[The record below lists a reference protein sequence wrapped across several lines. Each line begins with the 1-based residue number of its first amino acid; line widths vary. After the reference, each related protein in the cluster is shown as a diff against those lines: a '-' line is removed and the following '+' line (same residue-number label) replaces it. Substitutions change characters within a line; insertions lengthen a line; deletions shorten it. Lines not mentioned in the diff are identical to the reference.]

1 VSVRS
6 SLLAILTMGPA
17 YGFQLHG
24 ELGARTAGR
33 RTINVGQIYGT
44 LERLVTQGAVES
56 AGSTPDG
63 LPLYRLTEAGRSEAM
78 HWLHDTSSAA
88 GDEWN
93 EMLERVLI
101 ASSLPHVDASEI
113 VGAYRAAWSVRRN
126 GAAELTGGG
135 QTSLSAAADAAQIR
149 AALDWLDEVRIMLA
163 GPTGPLATTGAPT
176 FHRELSLERPKRGRR
191 PTLSRAS

>member
-24 ELGARTAGR
+24 ELDARTAGR
-33 RTINVGQIYGT
+33 RRVNVGQIYGT

-56 AGSTPDG
+56 AGSTTDG
-63 LPLYRLTEAGRSEAM
+63 LPLYRLTAGGRAEAIV
-78 HWLHDTSSAA
+78 WLTDTTSSA
-88 GDEWN
+88 GEEWT

-101 ASSLPHVDASEI
+101 ATSLPHIDADAI
-113 VGAYRAAWSVRRN
+113 VSGYRESWAAR
-126 GAAELTGGG
+126 LTLTARSAGTDG
-135 QTSLSAAADAAQIR
+135 QSGLSTAADDALAH
-149 AALDWLDEVRIMLA
+149 AALTWLDTVSTRLA
-163 GPTGPLATTGAPT
+163 APGDHA

-191 PTLSRAS
+191 PTLTAAI